1 MVLDAAGTRNRCPVC
16 LRHTGMRS
24 RSRIL
29 VARKARRPSAQT
41 PSSFPYLNGQKM
53 VSQRELL
60 GRLGGFI
67 DAVPRALPIAV
78 ELRNPWWID
87 RRYFEFIAEKGLFH
101 VFLQGYFMPA
111 IFEAWKKYGSFIRGS
126 VVIRLY
132 GPVRE
137 GIEKQTGESWD
148 LIVAPKDEELSRL
161 VDMMSD
167 MRIAASPS
175 T

>member
-1 MVLDAAGTRNRCPVC
+1 M
-16 LRHTGMRS
+16 
-24 RSRIL
+24 
-29 VARKARRPSAQT
+29 
-41 PSSFPYLNGQKM
+41 
-53 VSQRELL
+53 
-60 GRLGGFI
+60 LGGLGAA
-67 DAVPRALPIAV
+67 D
-78 ELRNPWWID
+78 
-87 RRYFEFIAEKGLFH
+87 
-101 VFLQGYFMPA
+101 MPA